1 MVSLVTNVYALF
13 SLWDRKIMQFTDKIV
28 TPQKDDLTLMD
39 TSPSV
44 PYQTTIYFLLFRH
57 HPTNRRPYSQVLE
70 GYVAFLHVYGNHINC
85 ATIAQVQC
93 PWFIGA

>member
-1 MVSLVTNVYALF
+1 
-13 SLWDRKIMQFTDKIV
+13 MQFTDKIV

-44 PYQTTIYFLLFRH
+44 PYKTTIYFLLFRH
-57 HPTNRRPYSQVLE
+57 HPINRGPYSQDLE
-70 GYVAFLHVYGNHINC
+70 GYVELLLHVHGNDSNC
-85 ATIAQVQC
+85 ATIAPVQC